1 MSEKVKVSF
10 RERLQKIASGF
21 VSFFDKVSIF
31 FTKIGGFF
39 GTALKWIAYDGLQHI
54 AACFAISVAGM
65 LVFDSWWKGLILG
78 VLAGVMKEIYDLFIA
93 KTGDW
98 KRFLHDG
105 LCDLIGI
112 GVAVGLFF
120 INLMIR

>member
-1 MSEKVKVSF
+1 MSEKVKVTF

-21 VSFFDKVSIF
+21 VSFFDKVTIF

-39 GTALKWIAYDGLQHI
+39 GTAFKWIAYDGLQHI

-93 KTGDW
+93 KTSDW

-120 INLMIR
+120 INLIVR

>member
-1 MSEKVKVSF
+1 MSEKVKVTF
-10 RERLQKIASGF
+10 REGLQKIASGF
-21 VSFFDKVSIF
+21 VSFFDKVTIF

-39 GTALKWIAYDGLQHI
+39 GTAFKWIAYDGLQHI
-54 AACFAISVAGM
+54 AACFAISVAAM
-65 LVFDSWWKGLILG
+65 LVFDSWWQGIILG

-105 LCDLIGI
+105 LSDLTGT
-112 GVAVGLFF
+112 GAAVGLFF
-120 INLMIR
+120 INLMVR